1 MMAGCIPRFRLEPV
15 VGAYRRGVIVTASGT
30 IKTPFFMPDATRA
43 AVRGVTPDEI
53 RASGISA
60 LVVNTYHLMLQP
72 GEALIKKAAGPARNA
87 TPASNALRSNA
98 DWYSVAGGGIHQFMG
113 WAGPTLSDSGGYQV
127 YSLIHRNPEMGRI
140 TEDGAE
146 FKSVL
151 DGSKH
156 LLTPERAIQIQ
167 FDLGVDMMVCLDD
180 PRPNSAGEAEVA
192 EAVERTLR
200 WAKRCKDEYTKQVT
214 ERGLTE
220 ETRPLLFGVVQGGMF
235 VDLREHCASELAAI
249 GFDGYGFGGRHI
261 DEEGVFL
268 EEIVAKTA
276 AAIPKDALRFALGIG
291 TPSDI
296 VRCHLLGW
304 DMFDCVIPTREGR
317 HGRLFVM
324 NDKQTEFPIS
334 NFQFP
339 NNDQNLNDQNEE
351 GSFYRTLNIN
361 NEQYG
366 EDFSPVDPTCDCEL
380 CTKHTRSYL
389 KHLFKVADPL
399 AGRLASLHNLRFYA
413 RLMERLRGE

>member
-1 MMAGCIPRFRLEPV
+1 MGRFEAQSDQGGRHGMIATRKGSIE
-15 VGAYRRGVIVTASGT
+15 
-30 IKTPFFMPDATRA
+30 TPFFMPDATRA

-53 RASGISA
+53 KASGISA

-72 GEALIKKAAGPARNA
+72 GEALVAKA
-87 TPASNALRSNA
+87 
-98 DWYSVAGGGIHQFMG
+98 GGIHAFMG
-113 WAGPTLSDSGGYQV
+113 WDGPTLSDSGGYQV

-140 TEDGAE
+140 TEEGAE

-180 PRPNSAGEAEVA
+180 PRPNSAEEAEVA

-200 WAKRCKDEYTKQVT
+200 WAKRCKDEYTKQIA
-214 ERGLTE
+214 ERGLSDDD
-220 ETRPLLFGVVQGGMF
+220 RPLLFGVVQGGMF
-235 VDLREHCASELAAI
+235 VGLREHCARELAVI

-296 VRCHLLGW
+296 VRCHQLGW

-317 HGRLFVM
+317 HGRLFVWK
-324 NDKQTEFPIS
+324 NGIS
-334 NFQFP
+334 NLESRISAENQ
-339 NNDQNLNDQNEE
+339 DSKIKIQDSSL
-351 GSFYRTLNIN
+351 SFYETINIL
-361 NEQYG
+361 NEQYK
-366 EDFSPVDPTCDCEL
+366 EDFTAVDETCDCEL

-413 RLMERLRGE
+413 RLMERLREM